1 MAPPAVTSPF
11 AANPGPEVTEV
22 RDAASA
28 NPGHEARAAEEG
40 PKQNE
45 KSKPKPEQSNPK
57 PEARVELSSSDSG
70 DSDQTVPTK
79 AAPKS
84 PESPDSVEST
94 DKEKDKKA
102 EAPKMEM
109 PKTRRNRRSLEEGMV
124 KCPIC
129 WTAVKK
135 DGLESHQLHSAYC
148 AEWKKFMEGGKKEK
162 KDGGD
167 EKNEKKSCSYCG
179 RSFNRRWDL
188 LQHCLR
194 SHPTKPEAQ
203 ECWAFLNAKKAQ
215 HSGSAA
221 AGSGADSANR
231 PVRLRSRTRQ
241 SRQRREASESRRQ
254 RREASESRDSRRRPE
269 SSMQPARSRSR
280 RRHSEP
286 LLLGRS
292 RQHETRDRRSRSS
305 PTPSSSSRPGRTG
318 AATVLESFLQTTTRI
333 LDMQDRK

>member
-1 MAPPAVTSPF
+1 
-11 AANPGPEVTEV
+11 
-22 RDAASA
+22 
-28 NPGHEARAAEEG
+28 
-40 PKQNE
+40 
-45 KSKPKPEQSNPK
+45 
-57 PEARVELSSSDSG
+57 
-70 DSDQTVPTK
+70 
-79 AAPKS
+79 
-84 PESPDSVEST
+84 
-94 DKEKDKKA
+94 
-102 EAPKMEM
+102 
-109 PKTRRNRRSLEEGMV
+109 MV

-167 EKNEKKSCSYCG
+167 EKSEKKSCGYCG

-241 SRQRREASESRRQ
+241 SRQRREASESR
-254 RREASESRDSRRRPE
+254 DSRRRQE
-269 SSMQPARSRSR
+269 SSMQPARSRSRR

-305 PTPSSSSRPGRTG
+305 PTPSSSSRPGGPG